1 MTDSSYTSIIARLKN
16 VERRYLA
23 IGIAEAFFAAL
34 SVFAALFILF
44 GFIEAFSYHSP
55 QVKTIL
61 FWSAAGISTIAGLFL
76 FVLRYIHR
84 PGIDELARMVERACP
99 QFRDKL
105 ISAVQLG
112 CLDEAGLR
120 GQSPELVRALVGRA
134 AEELRTVAAEKS
146 VSAGRLLSLI
156 RISYGAAILFLLL
169 SIMFPRSLTGG
180 FYRLADY
187 GQSYSP
193 PGNTIIFTLVRDSS
207 IIRGENFSNSGFFSS
222 KSAPLRLFWR
232 WKDSDVWNTRPVK
245 VDDKTGYFNLTIEK
259 PRLSF
264 LYYLESGP
272 SATPRFRV
280 NVIERPVVENI
291 ELSLR
296 YPAYTGMGTVA
307 RKDNDGNIRALRGT
321 GVSLGIRANKP
332 LRSMTI
338 RFSDST
344 AANCTVSGAYGR
356 AAFTITRDLD
366 YTISLI
372 DTVGISDINPILY
385 RIASLED
392 EKPTVSFLSPTADV
406 VLPRSMTLPI
416 VYHAEDDYGLSQ
428 ISLQYKLPFEEN
440 FRAVSLKKGLLNR
453 QIEDGYVWNLSDV
466 NLLPEDRVAFYLSV
480 WDNDTIRGPKQ
491 GVSEKYTLKVPSLT
505 DILKETAEEHKA
517 GMEKIREAQ
526 DAGSEKDKALDEVRR
541 NILNGKKTDWND
553 RNAIEESKKQ
563 LEKMQESVKDFSEAV
578 KKMADRLSNEDMAAL
593 ETVEKLRKISQMMD
607 QIADGDMKEALKK
620 LTRAAM
626 EMDQR
631 AVKDALDQ
639 YQITADAVKKKL
651 DAVIRLLEQVKAI
664 QRYETSKKVLEDI
677 ALKQA
682 ELTQKLRNN
691 PKNPSL
697 AREQK
702 SLAAEMDKLEN
713 ELKGMSR
720 ELKEKFSLNT
730 KPFEDYLN
738 STDISKG
745 MEETAGNLDKGMSE
759 KARKGMDSSNVQL
772 SDMLKNMDKLGE
784 LMKGTNTREMKNR
797 LLTAMIELLAV
808 SESQEKLLAN
818 TGGYT
823 GENLAQK
830 ELEVMDGFRK
840 AGKTLSAL
848 GSVSLELAG
857 IIEQIT
863 TAVNMTM
870 KNAVDT
876 FTAGN
881 VPAGEQSARSSLSM
895 VNNTILFLSNLLKNS
910 GENQSKGMAGD
921 LMQELQMIADG
932 QLSLQMRMG
941 EGSQELMKQLAAEQ
955 EKLAEMLSQL
965 GKKLSEDKRLRE
977 MLDKL
982 TGDMDDTAQMMRKNE
997 KRELVERKQLD
1008 IYRRLLDAR
1017 RSHREKDE
1025 ESPERKSWTAKKN
1038 ESLGA
1043 DRLAGD
1049 LGEKQAELNERMK
1062 KALQDDIN
1070 PEFKKLIRLY
1080 FESMLKT
1087 SPGAK

>member
-1 MTDSSYTSIIARLKN
+1 MTDSSYNSIITRLKN
-16 VERRYLA
+16 VERRYLK
-23 IGIAEAFFAAL
+23 IGIAEALFAACAL
-34 SVFAALFILF
+34 FAALFILF
-44 GFIEAFSYHSP
+44 GSFEAFSYHSP
-55 QVKTIL
+55 QIKTIL
-61 FWSAAGISTIAGLFL
+61 FWSAAGISFIAGLLFFL
-76 FVLRYIHR
+76 VRFIHR
-84 PGIDELARMVERACP
+84 PGIDELARMVERTFP
-99 QFRDKL
+99 QFHDKL

-112 CLDEAGLR
+112 CLDETGLR
-120 GQSPELVRALVGRA
+120 GQSPDLVRALVVRVSK
-134 AEELRTVAAEKS
+134 ELSTIAAEKA
-146 VSAGRLLSLI
+146 VSAGRLFSLA
-156 RISYGAAILFLLL
+156 RITYGMVILFLLL
-169 SIMFPRSLTGG
+169 SIIFKSSLAGG

-187 GQSYSP
+187 GQAYSP
-193 PGNTIIFTLVRDSS
+193 PGNAQIFTLVRDSS

-222 KSAPLRLFWR
+222 KSAALRLFWR
-232 WKDSDVWNTRPVK
+232 WKDSDVWNARPVK
-245 VDDKTGYFNLTIEK
+245 FDEKTGFFNLTIEK

-272 SATPRFRV
+272 SATPHFKV
-280 NVIERPVVENI
+280 NVIERPVVENL

-296 YPAYTGMGTVA
+296 YPAYTGMGTVT

-321 GVSLGIRANKP
+321 EVSLGIRANKP
-332 LRSMTI
+332 LRNMTI

-344 AANCTVSGAYGR
+344 VVNCAVSGTYGK
-356 AAFTITRDLD
+356 AAFRISKDVD
-366 YTISLI
+366 YSISLI
-372 DTVGISDINPILY
+372 DTVGIKDINPILY
-385 RIASLED
+385 RITSHDD
-392 EKPTVSFLSPTADV
+392 EKPAVSFLSPTADV

-416 VYHAEDDYGLSQ
+416 AYHADDDYGLTQ
-428 ISLQYKLPFEEN
+428 ISLLYKMPFEEN
-440 FRAVSLKKGLLNR
+440 FRSVSLKKGRLNR
-453 QIEDGYVWNLSDV
+453 QVEDGYAWNLSDV
-466 NLLPEDRVAFYLSV
+466 NLLPEDKVTFYLSV
-480 WDNDTIRGPKQ
+480 WDNDTVKGPKQ

-505 DILKETAEEHKA
+505 DIMKETTEEHKA
-517 GMEKIREAQ
+517 GMDKIREAQ
-526 DAGSEKDKALDEVRR
+526 DAGSEKDKVLDEVRR
-541 NILNGKKTDWND
+541 SILNGKKTDWND

-578 KKMADRLSNEDMAAL
+578 KKLADKLSNEDMATL

-607 QIADGDMKEALKK
+607 QIADGDMKEALKR

-639 YQITADAVKKKL
+639 YQITAEAVKKKL
-651 DAVIRLLEQVKAI
+651 DAVIQLLEQVKAI
-664 QRYETSKKVLEDI
+664 QRYETAKKVLEEI

-682 ELTQKLRNN
+682 ELTQKLQSN
-691 PKNPSL
+691 PKDPSL

-713 ELKGMSR
+713 ELKEMSG

-745 MEETAGNLDKGMSE
+745 MEETSGNLEKGMSE
-759 KARKGMDSSNVQL
+759 KARKGMDSSNTQL

-784 LMKGTNTREMKNR
+784 SMKGTNTREMRNR
-797 LLTAMIELLAV
+797 ILSAMIQLLAV
-808 SESQEKLLAN
+808 SESQEKLLKN

-823 GENLAQK
+823 GENLARR
-830 ELEVMDGFRK
+830 ELEVMDSFRK
-840 AGKTLSAL
+840 AGTSLSAL
-848 GSVSLELAG
+848 NAVSAELAG
-857 IIEQIT
+857 VIEQIT
-863 TAVNMTM
+863 TAVNLSM
-870 KNAVDT
+870 KNVVDT

-881 VPAGEQSARSSLSM
+881 IAAGEQNARTSLSM
-895 VNNTILFLSNLLKNS
+895 LNNTILFLSNLLKNS
-910 GENQSKGMAGD
+910 GQNQGKGMAGD

-941 EGSQELMKQLAAEQ
+941 DGSPELMKQLAAEQ

-1017 RSHREKDE
+1017 RSQREKDE
-1025 ESPERKSWTAKKN
+1025 ETPERKSWTAKKN

-1043 DRLAGD
+1043 DRLSGD
-1049 LGEKQAELNERMK
+1049 LGEKQVELNSRMK

-1070 PEFKKLIRLY
+1070 PEFKKMIQLY